1 MKKSKKKKSEAR
13 PPRDSSISPRGSSDS
28 STSQQPS
35 SESTHPSPQSTT
47 QPSKCT
53 TQQSSPQKQLSP
65 ESSPKPSASQAL
77 PEPEAHPSSEC
88 LSSPHTNRKAAPS
101 PKKGGQISNFS
112 SSSLPVDG
120 VSGLVLVGRGTQ
132 TQVGTQTCSCAV
144 CPGSFACWRRL
155 GLCHRRIFDVLL
167 PQYCQAMS
175 GRGLPSHVTFYR
187 FSRKRS
193 SRHYSRAPSP
203 WVCCCGSGGPGSCL
217 LHH

>member
-65 ESSPKPSASQAL
+65 EGSPKQSASQAL

-101 PKKGGQISNFS
+101 PKK
-112 SSSLPVDG
+112 
-120 VSGLVLVGRGTQ
+120 GTQ

-167 PQYCQAMS
+167 PQHCQAMS
-175 GRGLPSHVTFYR
+175 GRGLPSHLTFYR
-187 FSRKRS
+187 FPKALPSSEHNPSRPFLTSTPYGSFVNKRS
-193 SRHYSRAPSP
+193 GWPFTTF
-203 WVCCCGSGGPGSCL
+203 
-217 LHH
+217 

>member
-13 PPRDSSISPRGSSDS
+13 PPRDSSISARGSSDS

-53 TQQSSPQKQLSP
+53 TH
-65 ESSPKPSASQAL
+65 SPKQSKSQAL

-88 LSSPHTNRKAAPS
+88 LSSPHTNRKAASS
-101 PKKGGQISNFS
+101 PRK
-112 SSSLPVDG
+112 
-120 VSGLVLVGRGTQ
+120 GTQ

-167 PQYCQAMS
+167 PQHCQAMS
-175 GRGLPSHVTFYR
+175 GRGLPNHLTFYR
-187 FSRKRS
+187 SSRKRS
-193 SRHYSRAPSP
+193 SRHNSRAPSP

>member
-53 TQQSSPQKQLSP
+53 THPKQ
-65 ESSPKPSASQAL
+65 SASQAL

-101 PKKGGQISNFS
+101 PKK
-112 SSSLPVDG
+112 
-120 VSGLVLVGRGTQ
+120 GTQ

-167 PQYCQAMS
+167 PQHCQAMS
-175 GRGLPSHVTFYR
+175 GRGLPSHLTFYR
-187 FSRKRS
+187 FPSAYSRKRS
-193 SRHYSRAPSP
+193 SRHNSRAPST